1 MPRFFRM
8 AAALALAAIAFS
20 VQSQVTFQRPVR
32 LIATAAPGGLTDTL
46 ARGLAQRLTTV
57 WGQPVVVEN
66 RPGANNIIGADLVA
80 KSPPDGYTFLVSD
93 ASTLVINPFL
103 YKQLPYDASNDFTPV
118 IGIAATSNVI
128 AVPTSLGVNTLQ
140 EFIAKARANPKALS
154 FGSTGPG
161 SFAHIASEQLS
172 RLAGIELTH
181 VAYKGSSPLHLDLA
195 AGRLSMYI
203 GHISNA
209 MVQLR
214 EGGKLKF
221 LATATAQRLP
231 QVPDVPTAA
240 EAGIPG
246 FEANT
251 WFGVLAPAKLPPEI
265 LAKVHADMLETIK
278 SAEFQGSF
286 IGPNNMRT
294 LAQSTPAEFREYI
307 ERDAA
312 RWKPMV
318 QSSGATAN

>member
-128 AVPTSLGVNTLQ
+128 AVPTSLGVDTLQ

-154 FGSTGPG
+154 FGSPGPG
-161 SFAHIASEQLS
+161 SIAHIASEQLS

-181 VAYKGSSPLHLDLA
+181 VAYKGSSPLHLDLM

-214 EGGKLKF
+214 DSGKLKF

-240 EAGIPG
+240 EAGVPG
-246 FEANT
+246 FEVNT

-278 SAEFQGSF
+278 SAEFQKNF
-286 IGPNNMRT
+286 IGPNNLRT
-294 LAQSTPAEFREYI
+294 LAQPTPAEFREYI